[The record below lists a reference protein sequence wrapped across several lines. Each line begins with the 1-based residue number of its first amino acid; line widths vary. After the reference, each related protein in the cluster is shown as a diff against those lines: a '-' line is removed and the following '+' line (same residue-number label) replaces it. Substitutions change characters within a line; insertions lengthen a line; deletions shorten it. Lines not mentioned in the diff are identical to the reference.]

1 MAIKLDGTAGITS
14 VDGSA
19 TAPSQKGS
27 TGGNTAGIFYPAA
40 NSIAFT
46 TSGAEAMRITS
57 AGNVGIGISSAP
69 EKLCINGNLYF
80 SLSSPIVYGGG
91 NLTLQSGA
99 SSYMN
104 FNVAAG
110 FEAMRI
116 NSSGSLLIGST
127 NDYAKLFVS
136 QAANN
141 TCAFF
146 NIDATAN
153 AAGINCIRANV
164 NLTTQGILDLEYQGV
179 TKGTFSTDGTNITFN
194 TVAASIFSTAS
205 TERMRIDSS
214 GRVTKPYHPA
224 FFAYFNT
231 VGNIGGGYYTP
242 TLTTFNTGSYYST
255 STGKFTAPVA
265 GAYHFSYG
273 IQHNAGAGDN
283 IVVDLYVNGS
293 QYGSAVRAE
302 LFTTSSYQMVTA
314 SATVYLNANDYV
326 QLNAISGTGWG
337 DDAWFSGHLIG

>member
-1 MAIKLDGTAGITS
+1 
-14 VDGSA
+14 
-19 TAPSQKGS
+19 
-27 TGGNTAGIFYPAA
+27 
-40 NSIAFT
+40 
-46 TSGAEAMRITS
+46 
-57 AGNVGIGISSAP
+57 VGIGT
-69 EKLCINGNLYF
+69 
-80 SLSSPIVYGGG
+80 SSPSYSLQVVKNQTSTTRIGVYNNSANWNAAFTAENGTGIMEIGVANPSYGGYQG
-91 NLTLQSGA
+91 ITANGGYIFSTGSAGIQIATSSGPIQF
-99 SSYMN
+99 
-104 FNVAAG
+104 FNNAG
-110 FEAMRI
+110 SERMRI
-116 NSSGSLLIGST
+116 AASSGSVLIGTT
-127 NDYAKLFVS
+127 NDYGKLFVS

-179 TKGTFSTDGTNITFN
+179 TKGTFSTDGTNIIYN
-194 TVAASIFSTAS
+194 AASNSYFATGG
-205 TERMRIDSS
+205 TTRMIIDGS
-214 GRVTKPYHPA
+214 GCVTKPNHPA

-231 VGNIGGGYYTP
+231 GGNIGAGYYTP

-273 IQHNAGAGDN
+273 IQHNANNNDN

-293 QYGSAVRAE
+293 QYGGTVRAE
-302 LFTTSSYQMVTA
+302 LFTTTSFQMVTA

-326 QLNAISGTGWG
+326 QLNAINGTGWG